1 MDSSRELEDAAA
13 EIDRLV
19 ARNTLLEQELDAT
32 GAQLHDARA
41 HARSQDS
48 ARVCDRARVCL
59 CLGLFLRLTLA
70 ESGSPRHS
78 HTATTQQQHAGTT
91 QSARHG
97 LECAGEGGC

>member
-1 MDSSRELEDAAA
+1 MRALQAQLLDSSRELEDAAA

-48 ARVCDRARVCL
+48 V
-59 CLGLFLRLTLA
+59 RL
-70 ESGSPRHS
+70 
-78 HTATTQQQHAGTT
+78 
-91 QSARHG
+91 
-97 LECAGEGGC
+97 